1 MGNSTDK
8 HQSIFRGLELRIYF
22 LKPIST
28 MIERSSRW
36 QMFFKIG
43 ALKNFAN
50 FTEKHLCWGLFI
62 TKFMKSYKLY

>member
-1 MGNSTDK
+1 
-8 HQSIFRGLELRIYF
+8 
-22 LKPIST
+22 

-50 FTEKHLCWGLFI
+50 FTEKHLSWGLFI
-62 TKFMKSYKLY
+62 TKFIKSYKLY